1 MAAFILG
8 LIIGALC
15 GVFTMSLCVVAR
27 DADDR
32 EDQIHDSERS

>member
-15 GVFTMSLCVVAR
+15 GIFTMSLCAAAH

-32 EDQIHDSERS
+32 EAHIHDSERS